1 MNAARSPLFLA
12 FAATLALAG
21 RAAADTSASSKVP
34 SPSEATAPAPAVFKV
49 KMETTKGGF
58 VVEVHRDWA
67 PLGADRFYSRVK
79 AGFFT
84 DLAFF
89 RVVKGFMVQLGIH
102 GDPAVSRQWR
112 SATIKDDPTGKQSNK
127 RGMVT
132 FATAGPDMRT
142 TQIFINYGNNS
153 RLDSMGFPPFGK
165 VVDGMKVV
173 DAIEGMYGEGAPEG
187 RGPMQDRIQSQGNA
201 YLKAS
206 FPKLDYVKRAT
217 IVP

>member
-1 MNAARSPLFLA
+1 
-12 FAATLALAG
+12 
-21 RAAADTSASSKVP
+21 
-34 SPSEATAPAPAVFKV
+34 
-49 KMETTKGGF
+49 
-58 VVEVHRDWA
+58 
-67 PLGADRFYSRVK
+67 
-79 AGFFT
+79 
-84 DLAFF
+84 
-89 RVVKGFMVQLGIH
+89 
-102 GDPAVSRQWR
+102 
-112 SATIKDDPTGKQSNK
+112 
-127 RGMVT
+127 MVT
-132 FATAGPDMRT
+132 VATAGPDMRT